1 MKSVNNTEQQI
12 ASSINLEYVLPSQP
26 IFQVVDPWRRTWSN
40 CSAEVEVEELRTDRN
55 QQVAVVAPMAEA
67 GESRRDRSV
76 RVPWELEEL
85 ANRKD

>member
-1 MKSVNNTEQQI
+1 MD
-12 ASSINLEYVLPSQP
+12 LEFVFPGQP

-40 CSAEVEVEELRTDRN
+40 CSAEVEAEELRTDRN

-67 GESRRDRSV
+67 GESQWDRSV
-76 RVPWELEEL
+76 RVPWEREEL